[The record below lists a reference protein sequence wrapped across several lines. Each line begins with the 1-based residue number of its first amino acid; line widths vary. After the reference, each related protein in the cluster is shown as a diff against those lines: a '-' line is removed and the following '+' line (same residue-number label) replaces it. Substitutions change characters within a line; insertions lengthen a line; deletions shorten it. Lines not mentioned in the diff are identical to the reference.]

1 MKKFLFFVVF
11 VLVSVVASAQTFVPV
26 KSFAKKH
33 YSFTAYGVDG
43 SSAIISAE
51 QYLELKDNG
60 AGDYKIVS
68 YKGKDEKSS
77 FSGVVSNQD
86 YTKEL
91 LQVDSTSVT
100 ADGVKVFF
108 TNGKS
113 YLAKSPLW
121 SDVLKGQNVVHIV
134 IKSSIRNFERYEA
147 LTTAPADFVENLGL
161 RANAETKQTAFA
173 KVVTGVKSAAGKVKD
188 EVEEKFEKFIEPQE
202 TPKTTVYSAGGFKF
216 IEE

>member
-1 MKKFLFFVVF
+1 MF
-11 VLVSVVASAQTFVPV
+11 VLVSVAASAQTFVPV
-26 KSFAKKH
+26 KSFAKKQ
-33 YSFTAYGVDG
+33 YSFTAYGIDG

-60 AGDYKIVS
+60 VGDYKIVS

-77 FSGVVSNQD
+77 FSGIVANRD

-91 LQVDSTSVT
+91 LQVDSTSVA
-100 ADGVKVFF
+100 ADGVKIAF

-121 SDVLKGQNVVHIV
+121 ADVLKGQSVAHIV
-134 IKSSIRNFERYEA
+134 IKNSVRNFERYEA
-147 LTTAPADFVENLGL
+147 LTTAPADFIENLGL
-161 RANAETKQTAFA
+161 QTNAETKQTALT
-173 KVVTGVKSAAGKVKD
+173 KVVAGVKSAAST
-188 EVEEKFEKFIEPQE
+188 VEEKFEKLIEPQE